1 MVLRTISNGCNDSI
15 LSVALPVYVA
25 DTTSAIVGLG
35 AWVLWGLPSA
45 LRRCWMISQSI
56 GALAPYMS
64 FKFHTWAISNC
75 SICNEFAFIRRLA
88 SFFSRSHI
96 SASYIFL
103 EFFSIHSLI
112 MLPSLDGEVD
122 PDTVISRVHI
132 SSPKKTDEMDNA
144 KNEERVRSCSF
155 KQSKTAWTLQIALFM

>member
-1 MVLRTISNGCNDSI
+1 
-15 LSVALPVYVA
+15 
-25 DTTSAIVGLG
+25 
-35 AWVLWGLPSA
+35 
-45 LRRCWMISQSI
+45 
-56 GALAPYMS
+56 
-64 FKFHTWAISNC
+64 
-75 SICNEFAFIRRLA
+75 
-88 SFFSRSHI
+88 
-96 SASYIFL
+96 
-103 EFFSIHSLI
+103 